1 MIKIFYKNKI
11 VILTEKEFDN
21 IYSLK
26 IDEFKKKA
34 LKKQII
40 KFLDDENLDK
50 INIYG
55 KEPEKMLRKLRKI
68 FVFVLAAGGLVK
80 NSNDEI
86 LYIRRLGYLDL
97 PKGKVEADE
106 TTEQAAIREVSE
118 ECGIL
123 EKDLK
128 LSFQLPNTYHIYSQ
142 KGEYALKETQWFA
155 MQFEENYKLK
165 PQKKEKIVEVGWEN
179 FNELESKFKIES
191 YPSLINFLDEI
202 VAQNK
207 LKA

>member
-55 KEPEKMLRKLRKI
+55 KEPEKMLKKLRKI

-142 KGEYALKETQWFA
+142 KGEYALKENTVVCYA
-155 MQFEENYKLK
+155 
-165 PQKKEKIVEVGWEN
+165 V
-179 FNELESKFKIES
+179 
-191 YPSLINFLDEI
+191 
-202 VAQNK
+202 
-207 LKA
+207 

>member
-55 KEPEKMLRKLRKI
+55 KEPEKMLKKLRKI

-118 ECGIL
+118 ECGI
-123 EKDLK
+123 
-128 LSFQLPNTYHIYSQ
+128 
-142 KGEYALKETQWFA
+142 
-155 MQFEENYKLK
+155 
-165 PQKKEKIVEVGWEN
+165 
-179 FNELESKFKIES
+179 
-191 YPSLINFLDEI
+191 
-202 VAQNK
+202 
-207 LKA
+207 

>member
-21 IYSLK
+21 IYSIK
-26 IDEFKKKA
+26 INDFKKKK

-40 KFLDDENLDK
+40 SFLESENFDK

-55 KEPEKMLRKLRKI
+55 KKPEKILKKLKKI

-86 LYIRRLGYLDL
+86 LYFRRLGYLDL
-97 PKGKVEADE
+97 PKGKVEKNE
-106 TTEQAAIREVSE
+106 TTKQTAIREVSE

-123 EKDLK
+123 EKDLI
-128 LSFQLPNTYHIYSQ
+128 LDFQLPNTYHVYPH
-142 KGEYALKETQWFA
+142 KRKFALKETQWFA
-155 MQFEENYKLK
+155 MQFKENYELK
-165 PQKKEKIVEVGWEN
+165 PQIEEGIIELDWAN
-179 FNELESKFKIES
+179 FNELKSKFKIAS
-191 YPSLINFLDEI
+191 YPSLINLLDEI
-202 VAQNK
+202 IAQNK
-207 LKA
+207 HKA

>member
-1 MIKIFYKNKI
+1 M
-11 VILTEKEFDN
+11 
-21 IYSLK
+21 LK
-26 IDEFKKKA
+26 
-34 LKKQII
+34 
-40 KFLDDENLDK
+40 
-50 INIYG
+50 
-55 KEPEKMLRKLRKI
+55 KLRKI